1 VIVNV
6 YRVESEMTDHQYE
19 EIKQFAASLGQK
31 RQQVSDQGL
40 LDTCQD
46 YLNQLLDLSK
56 DVPLD
61 PK

>member
-1 VIVNV
+1 
-6 YRVESEMTDHQYE
+6 MTDHQYA
-19 EIKQFAASLGQK
+19 EIQQFASSLGQK
-31 RQQVSDQGL
+31 RQQISDQIL

-61 PK
+61 PE

>member
-1 VIVNV
+1 
-6 YRVESEMTDHQYE
+6 MTDHQYE
-19 EIKQFAASLGQK
+19 EIKQFAETLPQK

-46 YLNQLLDLSK
+46 YLNQLLELSK

-61 PK
+61 PE